1 MFFAY
6 FPPEDHP
13 DSQDILHLICCP
25 YQLRENV
32 RDEIKNQANVH
43 TPSDSSSHIKMIPG
57 RDKAYVSLKKGIRAI
72 EEVDM
77 EEFYLQ

>member
-1 MFFAY
+1 M
-6 FPPEDHP
+6 
-13 DSQDILHLICCP
+13 
-25 YQLRENV
+25 